1 MSQARALKLREYGT
15 TVIAHDLA
23 YHNNTI
29 DVASPTKI
37 RNSNTFMSRVMEIAE
52 HESAKINKKTAHQ
65 VHAKSR
71 ERLINENPLSAKV
84 LRASYQDSNIFGY
97 KEDGDITVQNSAK
110 KTLAG
115 SKVRTTGTF
124 SSRVFDS
131 MDQHGFIDEAS
142 RSPST
147 TRQERKWQSTV
158 FEGPI
163 VEESRRK
170 KLGREDAGQE
180 CLFGRDQLEYQSSNI
195 MSSVS
200 GRKPFI
206 KTFVPV
212 RQQKTAEQR
221 KQEELHGKSIK
232 VYGAGKKGDGSLM
245 AGCADWRNPN

>member
-1 MSQARALKLREYGT
+1 MQ
-15 TVIAHDLA
+15 H
-23 YHNNTI
+23 
-29 DVASPTKI
+29 
-37 RNSNTFMSRVMEIAE
+37 
-52 HESAKINKKTAHQ
+52 
-65 VHAKSR
+65 
-71 ERLINENPLSAKV
+71 
-84 LRASYQDSNIFGY
+84 
-97 KEDGDITVQNSAK
+97 SAK
-110 KTLAG
+110 KGLGG
-115 SKVRTTGTF
+115 SRTRTTGTF
-124 SSRVFDS
+124 SSRVFETVE
-131 MDQHGFIDEAS
+131 QRGFVDEAS

-180 CLFGRDQLEYQSSNI
+180 SIFGRDQLEYQSSNI

-200 GRKPFI
+200 GRKPFM

-221 KQEELHGKSIK
+221 KQEELHGRSIK

-245 AGCADWRNPN
+245 ADTADWRNPN